1 MFAQPSSP
9 VRRAL
14 VGAGL
19 FGLAAL
25 VTLAAPAAA
34 QGVSPERALL
44 NVVPLPY
51 AVVVQPQ
58 SSVPQVDGGWAL
70 LAHTAPGRPAVP
82 GVATRWVEETPA
94 ITAERA
100 LLGAVTQS
108 PRRRLTLAW

>member
-9 VRRAL
+9 FRRAL

-19 FGLAAL
+19 LGVAGL

-34 QGVSPERALL
+34 QSVSPERALL
-44 NVVPLPY
+44 NVAPLPY
-51 AVVVQPQ
+51 AVVVQPE
-58 SSVPQVDGGWAL
+58 SSVPPVDGERAL
-70 LAHTAPGRPAVP
+70 LARTASASSAVL
-82 GVATRWVEETPA
+82 GVATRWLEEPPA

-100 LLGAVTQS
+100 LLGTVTQS